1 MRIISGAWRSRTLR
15 FPDASEL
22 RPTLGRTRET
32 LFNWLRPEL
41 AGAKCLDLF
50 AGSGALGF
58 EAASNGAQ
66 AVTFVESSQPAATA
80 LLANIQTLGAKNCQV
95 AHTRANRFVES
106 AVSPFDIIF
115 LDPPYQQPELLEHAL
130 SALFE
135 RALIKGSVYLE
146 ASSGE
151 MLLELCARFQL
162 SVKKTTRAGATSSV
176 LASG

>member
-1 MRIISGAWRSRTLR
+1 MRIISGVWRSRTLR
-15 FPDASEL
+15 FPDASAL

-80 LLANIQTLGAKNCQV
+80 LLANIQALGAKNCQV
-95 AHTRANRFVES
+95 AHTRADRFVES

-162 SVKKTTRAGATSSV
+162 SVQKTTRAGATSSV
-176 LASG
+176 LASS